1 MRISQLSIS
10 TFVAIIF
17 FFDDVT
23 DRYTVEWDTN
33 AGKKKSKGYT
43 RDSRKARMK
52 ADNLRLWG
60 TGDPIEITNHST
72 ASAEKPMDTPTT
84 AANPPAPPS
93 PAETAASGGEAPLPA
108 TKCCAVC
115 HKEHDLG
122 AKDKKPVRHVVLPC
136 AHIFCN
142 DCCGGNFLPDPS
154 SDVEVRSCRVCNKY
168 DPSIMAFEVL
178 PYIQELRDP
187 PQALLEAM
195 YKEYSLML
203 TCESVEAMETQQQ
216 RELDAFESQKNQAI
230 KAGKDAMSNDK
241 KGGSDKDK
249 KGKLVK
255 QILARYGHL
264 RYYLSS
270 LSFRFI

>member
-1 MRISQLSIS
+1 MLPLY
-10 TFVAIIF
+10 
-17 FFDDVT
+17 FFDNVT

-33 AGKKKSKGYT
+33 ASTKKSKGYT
-43 RDSRKARMK
+43 RESRKARMK

-60 TGDPIEITNHST
+60 TGDAIETANHST
-72 ASAEKPMDTPTT
+72 ASPKKPMDAPTN
-84 AANPPAPPS
+84 AATPPAPPS
-93 PAETAASGGEAPLPA
+93 PAETADSLGNDPLPA
-108 TKCCAVC
+108 KKCCMIC

-122 AKDKKPVRHVVLPC
+122 AKDKKPARHVVLPC

-142 DCCGGNFLPDPS
+142 DCCGGSFLPDPS

-168 DPSIMAFEVL
+168 DPGVTALEVL

-195 YKEYSLML
+195 YKEYSLIR
-203 TCESVEAMETQQQ
+203 TCESVEVIETQQQ
-216 RELDAFESQKNQAI
+216 RELDALESQKNQAI
-230 KAGKDAMSNDK
+230 KAGKDAMSNNK
-241 KGGSDKDK
+241 KGGSDKEK

-255 QILARYGHL
+255 QILARYGKSPL
-264 RYYLSS
+264 LLIS